1 MPADNSVTSL
11 LAGQQAAHG
20 SDGSSLSQLGHTRE
34 ASWFRKRDAE
44 LIAKLKPQKP
54 STGSAAAIPTPA
66 FAAENSELF
75 NRLVQY
81 EASRNA
87 STRGPWFTEP
97 LAHSREDAWFRQ
109 RDRELIE
116 QMRSRCS

>member
-1 MPADNSVTSL
+1 MPADNSLTPL

-20 SDGSSLSQLGHTRE
+20 TDGSSLSQLGRTRE
-34 ASWFRKRDAE
+34 EIWFRKRDAE

-54 STGSAAAIPTPA
+54 STGSPPTSPTPV

-75 NRLVQY
+75 NRRVQH

-87 STRGPWFTEP
+87 SPRGSWFTEP

-116 QMRSRCS
+116 QMRSRRS